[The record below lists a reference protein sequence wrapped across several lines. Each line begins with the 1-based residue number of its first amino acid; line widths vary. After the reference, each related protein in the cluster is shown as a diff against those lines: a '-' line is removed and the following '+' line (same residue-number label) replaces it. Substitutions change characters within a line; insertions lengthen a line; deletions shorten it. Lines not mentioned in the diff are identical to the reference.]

1 MPSQPPIRQA
11 TAKVLV
17 CDARE
22 DPYVHLRKGKVEA
35 FRKEMESVRTNL
47 MIIPFPGAM
56 QSFTVPNADIVGE
69 KFRIS
74 QAYNPEADKR
84 AWGLLRGFLNDL
96 WVLPE
101 NPDENP

>member
-1 MPSQPPIRQA
+1 MCIR
-11 TAKVLV
+11 
-17 CDARE
+17 D
-22 DPYVHLRKGKVEA
+22 
-35 FRKEMESVRTNL
+35 S
-47 MIIPFPGAM
+47 
-56 QSFTVPNADIVGE
+56 DIVGE
-69 KFRIS
+69 KFRIP